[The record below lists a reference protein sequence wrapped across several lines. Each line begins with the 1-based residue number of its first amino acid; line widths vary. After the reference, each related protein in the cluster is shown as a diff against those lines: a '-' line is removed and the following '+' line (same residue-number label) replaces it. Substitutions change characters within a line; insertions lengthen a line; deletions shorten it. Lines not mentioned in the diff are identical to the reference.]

1 MGREIPIVVQ
11 SWSQE
16 TMNRPIE
23 LYQAFLDRE
32 TLRYAQ
38 SDVDV
43 TFGGSTW
50 WAMGISRGEIRTST
64 ELECDEVSV
73 SIDNVNLGMADQ
85 IIATDFVARRL
96 AIYKVRRGDVASGQ
110 AMVLFDG
117 RMDEPVLDQSKL
129 TLVVRSWL
137 DGMHVSVPRRIFSSI
152 CNYQLYD
159 QWCTASRNL
168 DWNVVTGTAVSGIH
182 LPGATWTLWSD
193 KLTWQAEGWWG
204 PTGTL
209 WMETGSNAGNA
220 REVLV
225 HHQNSGAVEV
235 RMPFPFTINSGDI
248 FRVERAC
255 AKTVSDCCS
264 KFYNYPNYG
273 GFPTIPRAGMQI
285 DMPGVTGSTG
295 GGKK

>member
-1 MGREIPIVVQ
+1 MSRDIPSVVQ

-16 TMNRPIE
+16 VQNRPLE
-23 LYQAFLDRE
+23 LYQCFLDTE

-73 SIDNVNLGMADQ
+73 SIDNVNLAMADR

-96 AIYKVRRGDVASGQ
+96 VVYKVQRGDVNSGQ

-129 TLVVRSWL
+129 SLTVRSWL
-137 DGMHVSVPRRIFSSI
+137 DGMHVNVPRRIFSSI

-159 QWCTASRNL
+159 PWCKVSRGNTVSI
-168 DWNVVTGTAVSGIH
+168 NVGTGTATASSTPYTLVSDYLAG
-182 LPGATWTLWSD
+182 
-193 KLTWQAEGWWG
+193 QADGYWG
-204 PTGTL
+204 PIGTL
-209 WMETGSNAGNA
+209 WMQTGSNASTA

-225 HHQNSGAVEV
+225 HSQSSGSIEV
-235 RMPFPFTINSGDI
+235 RVPFPFTINSGDV
-248 FRVERAC
+248 FTVERAC
-255 AKTVSDCCS
+255 TKTVADCTS
-264 KFYNYPNYG
+264 KFNNYTNYG
-273 GFPTIPRAGMQI
+273 GFPTIPRAGLQI
-285 DMPGVTGSTG
+285 DMPNVTGGGGG